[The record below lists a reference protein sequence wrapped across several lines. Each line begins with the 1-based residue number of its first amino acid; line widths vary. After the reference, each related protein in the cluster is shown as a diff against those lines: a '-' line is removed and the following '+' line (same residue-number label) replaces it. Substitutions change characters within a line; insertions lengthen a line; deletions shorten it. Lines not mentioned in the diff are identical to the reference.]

1 MVFIT
6 VSIIPHIMII
16 LIIMNTR
23 ITLFHF
29 NDLHGN
35 YLAFPQMINHVANAR
50 KQGDILV
57 FDCGDSVSDV
67 FDGTLQA
74 ELMNM
79 MGVDAW
85 LPGDHDIEDYTE
97 DQMHKIVETVRFPVV
112 AANLEMN
119 PRVVSCPSQVRPH
132 IVLEQAG
139 IKLGIM
145 GLMQNLPRQG
155 PYYTITDSHSRCLR
169 LLETLRSSTDLTILL
184 SHQGYKEDCALAAM
198 GAADLII
205 GGHSHT
211 KLFSPKLIAGSV
223 VCQAGGHGEYL
234 GKLLVSGTERDTWSV
249 KGELIPLGNL
259 DMTHPEA
266 MKLID
271 HYRLHYSSET
281 GEKLGVARA
290 CFGGDKYAENPV
302 GSFVARAI
310 KHMTGCDVV
319 LYNATAVNNLLLAGD
334 VVRADLHRILHWDNP
349 LHQLELSGA
358 ELKEVLVKSIEHR
371 YFFIHTA
378 GVRITGKPPDI
389 RCEVNERLVTDSD
402 TLHVVAADF
411 LRQGGQIRGTAFPA
425 LKQAPGSPLDL
436 QVRDLVEDYLV
447 RTGEITS
454 PEEPAWRLSTNP

>member
-1 MVFIT
+1 MIALR
-6 VSIIPHIMII
+6 IMDP
-16 LIIMNTR
+16 R

-35 YLAFPQMINHVANAR
+35 YLAFPQMVNHVGKAR
-50 KQGDILV
+50 KQGDVLV

-97 DQMHKIVETVRFPVV
+97 DQMHKILATVRFPIV
-112 AANLEMN
+112 AANLEIN
-119 PRVVSCPSQVRPH
+119 QQVLSSLSQVRPH

-155 PYYTITDSHSRCLR
+155 PYYTITDSYSGCLNM
-169 LLETLRSSTDLTILL
+169 LETLRDSTDLTVLL
-184 SHQGYKEDCALAAM
+184 SHQGYQEDRALAEA

-211 KLFSPKLIAGSV
+211 KLFSPKRIASSV
-223 VCQAGGHGEYL
+223 VCQAGGYGEYL
-234 GKLLVSGTERDTWSV
+234 GKLVISEAERNTWSV
-249 KGELIPLGNL
+249 KGELIPLDNL
-259 DMTHPEA
+259 GLTHPEA

-281 GEKLGVARA
+281 GEKLGVARG

-334 VVRADLHRILHWDNP
+334 VVRADLHRILHWDNS
-349 LHQLELSGA
+349 LHHLQLTGA
-358 ELKEVLVKSIEHR
+358 ELKEVMLKSSEHR

-378 GVRITGKPPDI
+378 GVRITGSIPDI
-389 RCEVNERLVTDSD
+389 RCEVDGRLVSD
-402 TLHVVAADF
+402 GDTFHVVAADF
-411 LRQGGQIRGTAFPA
+411 LRQGGQLSGTTFPA
-425 LKQAPGSPLDL
+425 LKHAPGSPLEL
-436 QVRDLVEDYLV
+436 QVRDLVEDYLL
-447 RTGEITS
+447 RTGEVAA
-454 PEEPAWRLSTNP
+454 PDEPAWQTG